1 MKEKVLTKNED
12 NKKLEN
18 ESKKNSKK
26 SIQEK
31 DNALFK
37 KVEETPRKQKKS
49 IKDMEKE
56 TPKKEKKKRGLIIGI
71 LIAVLIV
78 ILIVVSTV
86 FAIITLTNEKIV
98 SGISIS
104 GIEVSGLSK
113 EEAKGKLEAIYNE
126 KKEKEID
133 LKYQE
138 YETNLNPTI
147 MEVNYE
153 IDKAVEEAYL
163 IGRKENIFV
172 SNYDILFTLIGKKN
186 IEVNMSLNEEI
197 TRQTIEDIGVKL
209 PGLVLDSSYS
219 VEDDELIITKG
230 KKGIVI
236 DTDNLLEKVKD
247 RLEDINI
254 KEDYIEIPVKE
265 KEPEPIDIEKIHS
278 EICRE
283 AKDAYYTKDPF
294 TVHPEVE
301 GISFDL
307 EAAKAILAE
316 DKEEYVIKLTITK
329 PKVTLSQIGDEA
341 FPDRLSTYTTRYDS
355 SNIDRS
361 TNLMIA
367 CQKINGKVIMP
378 GETFSYNKALGERTA
393 KAGYRNGKIYVGGE
407 VVDGLGGGICQIS
420 STLYNAVLEGNLE
433 VLERRNHQF
442 TTAYIPV
449 GRDATVVYGVTD
461 FRFKNT
467 RKYPVRISASARN
480 GIATVSIYGIKE
492 AEEYTFSF
500 STKVL
505 STIAPTTKYEED
517 SSLPVG
523 TEKVKQQGANG
534 QKTETYITKKLN
546 GKVVSTKLLSRDT
559 YDAMP
564 RIIVKGTKGAAS
576 NQQPTNTPP
585 ATTPSEPTTPVTQP
599 ETPSTPEEPTTPT
612 APTTPENPTT
622 GTESE

>member
-1 MKEKVLTKNED
+1 MKEEILTKKED
-12 NKKLEN
+12 TLKKDE
-18 ESKKNSKK
+18 
-26 SIQEK
+26 EK
-31 DNALFK
+31 DYSLFK
-37 KVEETPRKQKKS
+37 RVEETSKKQKEA
-49 IKDMEKE
+49 IRDMEEREEK
-56 TPKKEKKKRGLIIGI
+56 PKRKKGVIIGI
-71 LIAVLIV
+71 LIAVI
-78 ILIVVSTV
+78 IVVAVAISTV
-86 FAIITLTNEKIV
+86 FSIFTASNEKIV
-98 SGISIS
+98 SGVSIS
-104 GIEVSGLSK
+104 GIDISGLSK
-113 EEAKGKLEAIYNE
+113 EEAKGKLEAVYNE
-126 KKEKEID
+126 KKEKEIEV
-133 LKYQE
+133 KYQE
-138 YETNLNPTI
+138 YETTLNPQI

-153 IDKAVEEAYL
+153 IDKAVDEAYS
-163 IGRKENIFV
+163 IGRKENIFI

-186 IEVNMSLNEEI
+186 IDVDMTLNEEI
-197 TRQTIEDIGVKL
+197 TKQAINDIGVKL
-209 PGLVLDSSYS
+209 PGIVLDSSYS
-219 VEDDELIITKG
+219 VEDDELIISKG

-236 DTDNLLEKVKD
+236 DTDSLFEKVKAK
-247 RLEDINI
+247 LSDINSND
-254 KEDYIEIPVKE
+254 EYIEIPVKE

-278 EICRE
+278 EICKE
-283 AKDAYYTKDPF
+283 AQDAYYTKDPF

-307 EAAKAILAE
+307 ESAKAILAE

-341 FPDRLSTYTTRYDS
+341 FPDRLSIYTTRYDS
-355 SNIDRS
+355 SNVDRS

-367 CQKINGKVIMP
+367 CKKINGKVILP

-393 KAGYRNGKIYVGGE
+393 KAGYRNGKIYAGGE

-480 GIATVSIYGIKE
+480 GIATVAIYGIKE

-505 STIAPTTKYEED
+505 STVAPTVRYKED

-523 TEKVKQQGANG
+523 TEKVEQKGANG

-546 GKVVSTKLLSRDT
+546 GKVISTRLLSRDT
-559 YDAMP
+559 YDPMP
-564 RIIVKGTKGAAS
+564 TIILKGIKGATN
-576 NQQPTNTPP
+576 NQP
-585 ATTPSEPTTPVTQP
+585 ATPQEPTTTEPTQPVTPP
-599 ETPSTPEEPTTPT
+599 ETPSTPETPTTPT
-612 APTTPENPTT
+612 EPTEPTTPENPTT
-622 GTESE
+622 GEQGE

>member
-1 MKEKVLTKNED
+1 MKEEVLTKNED
-12 NKKLEN
+12 
-18 ESKKNSKK
+18 SKKNDKK
-26 SIQEK
+26 PIQQKEPEK
-31 DNALFK
+31 ANTLFK
-37 KVEETPRKQKKS
+37 KVEDKPKKQEKS
-49 IKDMEKE
+49 MKDMGA
-56 TPKKEKKKRGLIIGI
+56 PKKAKRKKGLVIGI
-71 LIAVLIV
+71 LIAVLI
-78 ILIVVSTV
+78 IIAIAVSTI
-86 FAIITLTNEKIV
+86 FAVVTLTNEKIV
-98 SGISIS
+98 SGVSIS

-133 LKYQE
+133 VKYQE
-138 YETNLNPTI
+138 YETTLNPQI
-147 MEVNYE
+147 LEVNYE

-163 IGRKENIFV
+163 VGRKENIFI

-186 IEVNMSLNEEI
+186 IDVNMALNEEI
-197 TRQTIEDIGVKL
+197 TKQTIEDIGVKL

-219 VEDDELIITKG
+219 VEDDELIISKG
-230 KKGIVI
+230 KKGVVI
-236 DTDNLLEKVKD
+236 DTENLLEKVKD
-247 RLEDINI
+247 RLKGVEI

-283 AKDAYYTKDPF
+283 AQDAYYTKNPS

-329 PKVTLSQIGDEA
+329 PKITLSQIGDEA

-367 CQKINGKVIMP
+367 CQKINGKVILP

-546 GKVVSTKLLSRDT
+546 GKVISTKLLSRDT

-564 RIIVKGTKGAAS
+564 RIIVKGTKGATS
-576 NQQPTNTPP
+576 NQQQPANTPT
-585 ATTPSEPTTPVTQP
+585 TTPSEPSTPVTQP
-599 ETPSTPEEPTTPT
+599 ETPTTPEQPTTPT
-612 APTTPENPTT
+612 EPVTPENPTT
-622 GTESE
+622 GTDGE

>member
-1 MKEKVLTKNED
+1 MKEEILTKKED
-12 NKKLEN
+12 TLKKDE
-18 ESKKNSKK
+18 
-26 SIQEK
+26 EK
-31 DNALFK
+31 DYSLFK
-37 KVEETPRKQKKS
+37 RVEETSKKQKEA
-49 IKDMEKE
+49 IRDMEEREEK
-56 TPKKEKKKRGLIIGI
+56 PKRKKGVIIGI
-71 LIAVLIV
+71 LIAVI
-78 ILIVVSTV
+78 IVVAVAISTV
-86 FAIITLTNEKIV
+86 FSIFTASNEKIV
-98 SGISIS
+98 SGVSIS
-104 GIEVSGLSK
+104 GIDISGLSK
-113 EEAKGKLEAIYNE
+113 EEAKGKLEAVYNE
-126 KKEKEID
+126 KKEKEIEV
-133 LKYQE
+133 KYQE
-138 YETNLNPTI
+138 YETTLNPQI

-153 IDKAVEEAYL
+153 IDKAVDEAYS
-163 IGRKENIFV
+163 IGRKENIFI

-186 IEVNMSLNEEI
+186 IDVDMTLNEEI
-197 TRQTIEDIGVKL
+197 TKQAINDIGVKL
-209 PGLVLDSSYS
+209 PGIVLDSSYS
-219 VEDDELIITKG
+219 VEDDELIISKG

-236 DTDNLLEKVKD
+236 DTDSLFEKVKAK
-247 RLEDINI
+247 LSDINSND
-254 KEDYIEIPVKE
+254 EYIEIPVKE

-278 EICRE
+278 EICKE
-283 AKDAYYTKDPF
+283 AQDAYYTKDPF

-307 EAAKAILAE
+307 ESAKAILAE

-341 FPDRLSTYTTRYDS
+341 FPDRLSIYTTRYDS
-355 SNIDRS
+355 SNVDRS

-367 CQKINGKVIMP
+367 CQKINGKVILP

-393 KAGYRNGKIYVGGE
+393 KAGYRNGKIYAGGE

-480 GIATVSIYGIKE
+480 GIATVAIYGIKE

-505 STIAPTTKYEED
+505 STVAPTVRYKED

-523 TEKVKQQGANG
+523 TEKVEQKGANG

-546 GKVVSTKLLSRDT
+546 GKVISTRLLSRDT
-559 YDAMP
+559 YDPMP
-564 RIIVKGTKGAAS
+564 TIILKGTKGATN
-576 NQQPTNTPP
+576 NQP
-585 ATTPSEPTTPVTQP
+585 ATPQEPTTTEPTQPVTPP
-599 ETPSTPEEPTTPT
+599 ETPSTPETPTTPT
-612 APTTPENPTT
+612 EPTEPTTPENPTT
-622 GTESE
+622 GEQGE

>member
-1 MKEKVLTKNED
+1 MKEEVVTKANK
-12 NKKLEN
+12 NKKIEKEN
-18 ESKKNSKK
+18 KQNNKESS
-26 SIQEK
+26 QEK
-31 DNALFK
+31 DYSLFK
-37 KVEETPRKQKKS
+37 RVDEKTKAQAKVMKEMEIKEIKRAKTRKR
-49 IKDMEKE
+49 I
-56 TPKKEKKKRGLIIGI
+56 LIGFLITLAVVI
-71 LIAVLIV
+71 LIAI
-78 ILIVVSTV
+78 STI
-86 FAIITLTNEKIV
+86 FAVGTIFNDKII
-98 SGISIS
+98 SGVSIS

-126 KKEKEID
+126 KMEKEIGV
-133 LKYQE
+133 KYQE
-138 YETNLNPTI
+138 YETTLNPQI
-147 MEVNYE
+147 LEVNYE
-153 IDKAVEEAYL
+153 IEKAVEEAFL
-163 IGRKENIFV
+163 IGKKENIFV
-172 SNYDILFTLIGKKN
+172 SNYEILFTLIKKKN
-186 IEVNMSLNEEI
+186 IDVNMTLNEEI

-219 VEDDELIITKG
+219 VEDDELIISKG

-236 DTDNLLEKVKD
+236 DTENLLEKVKS
-247 RLEDINI
+247 RLKGINI

-307 EAAKAILAE
+307 EAAKVILAE

-329 PKVTLSQIGDEA
+329 PKITLSQIGDEA

-355 SNIDRS
+355 SNVDRS
-361 TNLMIA
+361 TNLRIA
-367 CQKINGKVIMP
+367 CQKINGKVILP

-467 RKYPVRISASARN
+467 RKYPVRISASAKN

-546 GKVVSTKLLSRDT
+546 GKVISTKLLSRDT

-564 RIIVKGTKGAAS
+564 RIIVKGTKGATN
-576 NQQPTNTPP
+576 NQQPTTPQ
-585 ATTPSEPTTPVTQP
+585 TPSEPTPPVTQP
-599 ETPSTPEEPTTPT
+599 ETPTTPEQPTTPT
-612 APTTPENPTT
+612 EPVTPENPTT
-622 GTESE
+622 GTEGE

>member
-1 MKEKVLTKNED
+1 MKEEILTKKED
-12 NKKLEN
+12 TPKKDE
-18 ESKKNSKK
+18 
-26 SIQEK
+26 EK
-31 DNALFK
+31 DYSLFK
-37 KVEETPRKQKKS
+37 RVEETSKKQKEA
-49 IKDMEKE
+49 IRDMEEREEK
-56 TPKKEKKKRGLIIGI
+56 PKRKKGVIIGI
-71 LIAVLIV
+71 LIAVIIIV
-78 ILIVVSTV
+78 AVAISTV
-86 FAIITLTNEKIV
+86 FSLFTASNEKIV
-98 SGISIS
+98 SGVSIS
-104 GIEVSGLSK
+104 GIDISGLSK
-113 EEAKGKLEAIYNE
+113 EEAKGKLEAVYNE
-126 KKEKEID
+126 KKEKEIEV
-133 LKYQE
+133 KYQE
-138 YETNLNPTI
+138 YETTLNPQI

-153 IDKAVEEAYL
+153 IDKAVDEAYS
-163 IGRKENIFV
+163 IGRKENIFI

-186 IEVNMSLNEEI
+186 IDVDMTLNEEI
-197 TRQTIEDIGVKL
+197 TKQAINDIGVKL
-209 PGLVLDSSYS
+209 PGIVLDSSYS
-219 VEDDELIITKG
+219 VEDDELIISKG

-236 DTDNLLEKVKD
+236 DTDSLFEKVKAK
-247 RLEDINI
+247 LSDINSND
-254 KEDYIEIPVKE
+254 EYIEIPVKE

-278 EICRE
+278 EICKE
-283 AKDAYYTKDPF
+283 AQDAYYTKDPF

-307 EAAKAILAE
+307 ESAKAILAE

-341 FPDRLSTYTTRYDS
+341 FPDRLSIYTTRYDS
-355 SNIDRS
+355 SNVDRS

-367 CQKINGKVIMP
+367 CQKINGKVILP

-393 KAGYRNGKIYVGGE
+393 KAGYRNGKIYAGGE

-480 GIATVSIYGIKE
+480 GIATVAIYGIKE

-505 STIAPTTKYEED
+505 STVAPTVRYKED

-523 TEKVKQQGANG
+523 TEKVEQKGANG

-546 GKVVSTKLLSRDT
+546 GKVISTRLLSRDT
-559 YDAMP
+559 YDPMP
-564 RIIVKGTKGAAS
+564 TIILKGTKGATN
-576 NQQPTNTPP
+576 NQP
-585 ATTPSEPTTPVTQP
+585 ATPQEPTTEPTQPVTPP
-599 ETPSTPEEPTTPT
+599 ETPSTPETPTTPT
-612 APTTPENPTT
+612 EPTEPTTPENPTT
-622 GTESE
+622 GEQGE

>member
-1 MKEKVLTKNED
+1 MKEEILTKKED
-12 NKKLEN
+12 TLKKDE
-18 ESKKNSKK
+18 
-26 SIQEK
+26 EK
-31 DNALFK
+31 DYSLFK
-37 KVEETPRKQKKS
+37 RVEETSKKQKEA
-49 IKDMEKE
+49 IRDMEEREEK
-56 TPKKEKKKRGLIIGI
+56 PKRKKGVIIGI
-71 LIAVLIV
+71 LIAVI
-78 ILIVVSTV
+78 IVVAVAISTV
-86 FAIITLTNEKIV
+86 FSIFTASNEKIV
-98 SGISIS
+98 SGVSIS
-104 GIEVSGLSK
+104 GIDISGLSK
-113 EEAKGKLEAIYNE
+113 EEAKGKLEAVYNE
-126 KKEKEID
+126 KKEKEIEV
-133 LKYQE
+133 KYQE
-138 YETNLNPTI
+138 YETTLNPQI

-153 IDKAVEEAYL
+153 IDKAVDEAYS
-163 IGRKENIFV
+163 IGRKENIFI

-186 IEVNMSLNEEI
+186 IDVDMTLNEEI
-197 TRQTIEDIGVKL
+197 TKQAINDIGVKL
-209 PGLVLDSSYS
+209 PGIVLDSSYS
-219 VEDDELIITKG
+219 VEDDELIISKG

-236 DTDNLLEKVKD
+236 DTDSLFEKVKAK
-247 RLEDINI
+247 LSDINSND
-254 KEDYIEIPVKE
+254 EYIEIPVKE

-278 EICRE
+278 EICKE
-283 AKDAYYTKDPF
+283 AQDAYYTKDPF

-307 EAAKAILAE
+307 ESAKAILAE

-341 FPDRLSTYTTRYDS
+341 FPDRLSIYTTRYDS
-355 SNIDRS
+355 SNVDRS

-367 CQKINGKVIMP
+367 CKKINGKVILP

-393 KAGYRNGKIYVGGE
+393 KAGYRNGKIYAGGE

-480 GIATVSIYGIKE
+480 GIATVAIYGIKE

-505 STIAPTTKYEED
+505 STVAPTVRYKED

-523 TEKVKQQGANG
+523 TEKVEQKGANG

-546 GKVVSTKLLSRDT
+546 GKVISTRLLSRDT
-559 YDAMP
+559 YDPMP
-564 RIIVKGTKGAAS
+564 TIILKGTKGATN
-576 NQQPTNTPP
+576 NQP
-585 ATTPSEPTTPVTQP
+585 ATPQEPTTTEPTQPVTPP
-599 ETPSTPEEPTTPT
+599 ETPSTPETPTTPT
-612 APTTPENPTT
+612 EPTEPTTPENPTT
-622 GTESE
+622 GEQGE

>member
-1 MKEKVLTKNED
+1 MKEEILTKKED
-12 NKKLEN
+12 TLKKDE
-18 ESKKNSKK
+18 
-26 SIQEK
+26 EK
-31 DNALFK
+31 DYSLFK
-37 KVEETPRKQKKS
+37 RVEETSKKQKEA
-49 IKDMEKE
+49 IRDMEEREEK
-56 TPKKEKKKRGLIIGI
+56 PKRKKGVIIGI
-71 LIAVLIV
+71 LIAVI
-78 ILIVVSTV
+78 IVVAVAISTV
-86 FAIITLTNEKIV
+86 FSIFTASNEKIV
-98 SGISIS
+98 SGVSIS
-104 GIEVSGLSK
+104 GIDISGLSK
-113 EEAKGKLEAIYNE
+113 EEAKGKLEAVYNE
-126 KKEKEID
+126 KKEKEIEV
-133 LKYQE
+133 KYQE
-138 YETNLNPTI
+138 YETTLNPQI

-153 IDKAVEEAYL
+153 IDKAVDEAYS
-163 IGRKENIFV
+163 IGRKENIFI

-186 IEVNMSLNEEI
+186 IDVDMTLNEEI
-197 TRQTIEDIGVKL
+197 TKQAINDIGVKL
-209 PGLVLDSSYS
+209 PGIVLDSSYS
-219 VEDDELIITKG
+219 VEDDELIISKG

-236 DTDNLLEKVKD
+236 DTDSLFEKVKAK
-247 RLEDINI
+247 LSDINSND
-254 KEDYIEIPVKE
+254 EYIEIPVKE

-278 EICRE
+278 EICKE
-283 AKDAYYTKDPF
+283 AQDAYYTKDPF

-307 EAAKAILAE
+307 ESAKAILAE

-341 FPDRLSTYTTRYDS
+341 FPDRLSIYTTRYDS
-355 SNIDRS
+355 SNVDRS

-367 CQKINGKVIMP
+367 CQKINGKVILP

-393 KAGYRNGKIYVGGE
+393 KAGYRNGKIYAGGE

-480 GIATVSIYGIKE
+480 GIATVAIYGIKE

-505 STIAPTTKYEED
+505 STVAPTVRYKED
-517 SSLPVG
+517 SLLPVG
-523 TEKVKQQGANG
+523 TEKVEQKGANG

-546 GKVVSTKLLSRDT
+546 GKVISTRLLSRDT
-559 YDAMP
+559 YDPMP
-564 RIIVKGTKGAAS
+564 TIILKGTKGATN
-576 NQQPTNTPP
+576 NQP
-585 ATTPSEPTTPVTQP
+585 ATPQEPTTTEPTQPVTPP
-599 ETPSTPEEPTTPT
+599 ETPSTPETPTTPT
-612 APTTPENPTT
+612 EPTEPTTSENPTT
-622 GTESE
+622 GEQGE

>member
-1 MKEKVLTKNED
+1 MKEEILTKKED
-12 NKKLEN
+12 TLKKDE
-18 ESKKNSKK
+18 
-26 SIQEK
+26 EK
-31 DNALFK
+31 DYSLFK
-37 KVEETPRKQKKS
+37 RVEETSKKQKEA
-49 IKDMEKE
+49 IRDMEEREEK
-56 TPKKEKKKRGLIIGI
+56 PKRKKGVIIGI
-71 LIAVLIV
+71 LIAVI
-78 ILIVVSTV
+78 IVVAVAISTV
-86 FAIITLTNEKIV
+86 FSIFTASNEKIV
-98 SGISIS
+98 SGVSIS
-104 GIEVSGLSK
+104 GIDISGLSK
-113 EEAKGKLEAIYNE
+113 EEAKGKLEAVYNE
-126 KKEKEID
+126 KKEKEIEV
-133 LKYQE
+133 KYQE
-138 YETNLNPTI
+138 YETILNPQI

-153 IDKAVEEAYL
+153 IDKAVDEAYS
-163 IGRKENIFV
+163 IGRKENIFI

-186 IEVNMSLNEEI
+186 IDVDMTLNEEI
-197 TRQTIEDIGVKL
+197 TKQAINDIGVKL
-209 PGLVLDSSYS
+209 PGIVLDSSYS
-219 VEDDELIITKG
+219 VEDDELIISKG

-236 DTDNLLEKVKD
+236 DTDSLFEKVKAK
-247 RLEDINI
+247 LSDINSND
-254 KEDYIEIPVKE
+254 EYIEIPVKE

-278 EICRE
+278 EICKE
-283 AKDAYYTKDPF
+283 AQDAYYTKDPF

-307 EAAKAILAE
+307 ESAKAILAE

-341 FPDRLSTYTTRYDS
+341 FPDRLSIYTTRYDS
-355 SNIDRS
+355 SNVDRS

-367 CQKINGKVIMP
+367 CKKINGKVILP

-393 KAGYRNGKIYVGGE
+393 KAGYRNGKIYAGGE

-480 GIATVSIYGIKE
+480 GIATVAIYGIKE

-505 STIAPTTKYEED
+505 STVAPTVRYKED

-523 TEKVKQQGANG
+523 TEKVEQKGANG

-546 GKVVSTKLLSRDT
+546 GKVISTRLLSRDT
-559 YDAMP
+559 YDPMP
-564 RIIVKGTKGAAS
+564 TIILKGIKGATN
-576 NQQPTNTPP
+576 NQP
-585 ATTPSEPTTPVTQP
+585 ATPQEPTTTEPTQPVTPP
-599 ETPSTPEEPTTPT
+599 ETPSTPETPTTPT
-612 APTTPENPTT
+612 EPTEPTTPENPTT
-622 GTESE
+622 GEQGE